1 MVARRKQEVRPDG
14 AVQVLRKLRLV
25 FHTVR
30 GHFHEV
36 ERKAGVSGAQVWA
49 LGVVRD
55 RPGIRLGELATALD
69 IRQSTASN
77 LIKPLVAKGMLEVTR
92 PECDRRIVELRV
104 TPLAR
109 TVLRKAPLPVTGVL
123 PHALGKLPVDQLA
136 RLDRNLDQLLAVLE
150 TDQRDARI
158 PLGDASET
166 HDLRARG

>member
-1 MVARRKQEVRPDG
+1 MTARSKNGTRSDG
-14 AVQVLRKLRLV
+14 AVRVLRKLRLV

-77 LIKPLVAKGMLEVTR
+77 LIKPLVEKGMLAVLR
-92 PECDRRIVELRV
+92 PDCDRRIVELRI

-123 PHALGKLPVDQLA
+123 PHALGKLPAEKLT
-136 RLDRNLDQLLAVLE
+136 RLDRDLDELLGVLE
-150 TDQRDARI
+150 TDQRDAQV
-158 PLGDASET
+158 PLG
-166 HDLRARG
+166 G